1 MISSAEIRRSLTTK
15 FVGQKIHAFDTVNST
30 NKVLKDLAATGALE
44 GTIVIAE
51 FQTAG
56 RGRLNRTWHAERGK
70 NILLSILLR
79 PQEAEAVH
87 LLTYLTA
94 LSAADAVEENTG
106 LRVEC
111 KWPNDLLLNRRK
123 FSGILLESSW
133 KESILEYVI
142 IGIAMN
148 INEEQFPD
156 YLRSTATSLRLECGK
171 EFDRVQVLQAFLQKL
186 ESRYLESKASG
197 FSAILERWARRCTIF
212 GKEITVEQEGK
223 NLSGTALRLDLDGS
237 LVLLSNG
244 REIKLY
250 AGDVTV
256 LGCKD

>member
-1 MISSAEIRRSLTTK
+1 MISSADMQRYLTTK
-15 FVGQKIHAFDTVNST
+15 FVGQKILTFDTVDST
-30 NKVLKDLAATGALE
+30 NKVLKDLAITGALE

-56 RGRLNRTWHAERGK
+56 RGRLNRTWYAERGK
-70 NILLSILLR
+70 NLLLSILLR
-79 PQEAEAVH
+79 PEEAESVH

-111 KWPNDLLLNRRK
+111 KWPNDLLINGRK
-123 FSGILLESSW
+123 FCGILLESAW
-133 KESILEYVI
+133 DGQKVQYVI
-142 IGIAMN
+142 VGVGMN
-148 INEEQFPD
+148 VNQENFPPD
-156 YLRSTATSLRLECGK
+156 LRLTATSLRLECGK
-171 EFDRVQVLQAFLQKL
+171 EFDRVQILQAFLQKL

-197 FSAILERWARRCTIF
+197 FRGTMESWTRKCSMF
-212 GKEITVEQEGK
+212 GKEITLEQEGK
-223 NLSGTALRLDLDGS
+223 VLSGTVLRLDRDGS

-244 REIKLY
+244 REINVY

-256 LGCKD
+256 LRSKD

>member
-1 MISSAEIRRSLTTK
+1 MISSAKIQRSLTTK
-15 FVGQKIHAFDTVNST
+15 FIGQKIHAFDTVDST

-79 PQEAEAVH
+79 PEEAEAVH

-111 KWPNDLLLNRRK
+111 RWPNDLLINGRK
-123 FSGILLESSW
+123 FCGILLESAW
-133 KESILEYVI
+133 DGQRVQYVI
-142 IGIAMN
+142 VGVGMN
-148 INEEQFPD
+148 VNQESFPPD
-156 YLRSTATSLRLECGK
+156 LRLSATSLRLECGK
-171 EFDRVQVLQAFLQKL
+171 EFRRVHILQTFLQKL
-186 ESRYLESKASG
+186 ESIYLESKVSG
-197 FSAILERWARRCTIF
+197 FSGIIERWTRKCTMF
-212 GKEITVEQEGK
+212 GKEITIEQEGK
-223 NLSGTALRLDLDGS
+223 NLSGTALRLDRDGS
-237 LVLLSNG
+237 LVILSNG
-244 REIKLY
+244 REINVY

-256 LGCKD
+256 LRRKD